1 MVQSETKFFKIG
13 LVVLIFVKSNLL
25 KFQLLSCF
33 SKTKSLF
40 IPFRYAQLLVV
51 ETMKAINKK
60 LILIL

>member
-13 LVVLIFVKSNLL
+13 LVVLIFVNSNLL

-33 SKTKSLF
+33 SKTKPLF
-40 IPFRYAQLLVV
+40 IPFRYTQLLVV
-51 ETMKAINKK
+51 ETMKVINEK